1 MNLKSKIE
9 KFSKDTLSS
18 FKYAYNGIIS
28 SVKTERN
35 LKIHIA
41 VMCLVIIAGIML
53 NISPWEW
60 IICLILFGAV
70 ISSELINTALEII
83 VDIIMPY
90 KNEKAKLA
98 KDIAASAVFVWAI
111 ISAIIGLIIFIPK
124 IIQYF

>member
-1 MNLKSKIE
+1 MNLKNKIE

-41 VMCLVIIAGIML
+41 VMFLVIIAGIIF

-70 ISSELINTALEII
+70 ISSELVNTALEII

-90 KNEKAKLA
+90 KNEKAKLV

-111 ISAIIGLIIFIPK
+111 MSAIIGLIIFIPK
-124 IIQYF
+124 II